1 MTGAT
6 TRHWRTVPSRMKP
19 FVAGAL
25 TAIILTCLI
34 PVVAA
39 DALRQNERL
48 GRGVNIIGW
57 DELWQDR
64 ARGHFKDEHFKLI
77 HEAGFS
83 HVRINLHPLRDG
95 RPDAQGNLRK
105 EFFATLDWAVDEA
118 LANKLRVILDYHDDL
133 A

>member
-1 MTGAT
+1 M
-6 TRHWRTVPSRMKP
+6 RP

-25 TAIILTCLI
+25 TVITLTLLI
-34 PVVAA
+34 PVIAA

-57 DELWQDR
+57 DALWQDR
-64 ARGHFKDEHFKLI
+64 ARGIFKDEHFKLI

-95 RPDAQGNLRK
+95 KPDAR
-105 EFFATLDWAVDEA
+105 ATCARSFSHPRLGSGSGARQQAAGDSR
-118 LANKLRVILDYHDDL
+118 LSR
-133 A
+133 